1 MFKNILVPTDLS
13 PKSLK
18 ALEIA
23 SDMADENGSR
33 ITLLHVIERIEDTDE
48 EEFKSFYEKLASK
61 ARVKMQKMIG
71 QHKHNATGV
80 EIESEIIFGN
90 RVGEIVDFAYK
101 HGVDL
106 IILGSHK
113 LNKVDAVEGWA
124 TISYKVGILAP
135 SPVLLVK

>member
-13 PKSLK
+13 EKSTR

-23 SDMADENGSR
+23 LDMADRGDDRR
-33 ITLLHVIERIEDTDE
+33 IIFLHIIEKIEDSDDE
-48 EEFKSFYEKLASK
+48 EFRYFYDRLASK
-61 ARVKMQKMIG
+61 ARSKMEKIVG
-71 QHKHNATGV
+71 QYSGRKTVIDN
-80 EIESEIIFGN
+80 EIIFGN

-101 HGVDL
+101 HATDL
-106 IILGSHK
+106 IILTSHK

-135 SPVLLVK
+135 CPVMMVK